1 MPESFDY
8 KEAPDVQML
17 GEPGGPVPSRRG
29 ILFWFGAALNVLVGL
44 LVAVPIIGYVFS
56 SWKRD
61 DWQAWVDLVAYK
73 AIYFQN
79 TPAQVV
85 SVTLNAVFEQAQ

>member
-1 MPESFDY
+1 MACRHHRGGYAGYFGSENFGGANFL
-8 KEAPDVQML
+8 EACGQL
-17 GEPGGPVPSRRG
+17 TATE
-29 ILFWFGAALNVLVGL
+29 LH
-44 LVAVPIIGYVFS
+44 
-56 SWKRD
+56 
-61 DWQAWVDLVAYK
+61 QAWVDLVAYK